1 MDRRGFLKAS
11 VASAVGAGAALL
23 RRATAHGR
31 EVPPEQPPV
40 EGGDAPS
47 FAFCVVADPHCS
59 EGPKAGL
66 DHLGNGVDKFFACMR
81 RMEKLSRDERPDFVL
96 VVGDVHLWELRK
108 HLDTVHI
115 PMHVIAGN
123 HESGGAKREMR
134 DLFPDDFKKRGKEAD
149 YYSFVH
155 KGVRFI
161 GVCDA
166 GAGGDHIGQLCSED
180 FGPRGQ
186 CEWLE
191 EELAAPERRKIVFA
205 HIPPEPEGR
214 DRNMYLSRNDSR
226 YFNDLMRGAQPTAM
240 FFGHLHRETTEHMIG
255 RTRSITLRSCCWN
268 SQRAPLG
275 FMVVRA
281 TPEGITTRE
290 VITGV
295 YK

>member
-11 VASAVGAGAALL
+11 LASAVGLL
-23 RRATAHGR
+23 AHGR
-31 EVPPEQPPV
+31 GAHSQESAPGDQAV
-40 EGGDAPS
+40 EAADGPS

-66 DHLGNGVDKFFACMR
+66 EHLGNGVDKFFACVAQ
-81 RMEKLSRDERPDFVL
+81 MEKLRAKERPDFML

-108 HLDTVHI
+108 HLDRVSI

-123 HESGGAKREMR
+123 HESGGAKKEMR
-134 DLFPDDFKKRGKEAD
+134 ELFPGDFKKGGREAD

-155 KGVRFI
+155 RGVRFI
-161 GVCDA
+161 AVCDA
-166 GAGGDHIGQLCSED
+166 GSGGDHIGQLCSED

-191 EELAAPERRKIVFA
+191 RELAAPERNKVLFA
-205 HIPPEPEGR
+205 HIPPEPQGR

-226 YFNDLMRGAQPTAM
+226 YFNALMAKAGPDVA
-240 FFGHLHRETTEHMIG
+240 FFGHLHLETTERRIG

-281 TPEGITTRE
+281 TPEGIATRE

-295 YK
+295 YE